1 MSLQVGQLIYTSLPN
16 LGFKAIASR
25 QIPAE
30 VEEAFQQQI
39 VHEYW
44 DAYNPPDRDYRAAYL
59 HQLSATQTLFGWLYN
74 DGVDDMGRSHT
85 PYFLSYFIEEKISE
99 KQLATLLSYLE
110 IGPINLTERR
120 YLPTVL
126 ELLAIPEPGNYE
138 PARPGVQVPASIQ
151 QQSQEHLD
159 AKRLLQFYIPPTP
172 VYQPNLDSGLKQS
185 IILPQPPIFS
195 NQNTQIEIG
204 KKGQINEIINELLS
218 KPIGI
223 QGAAII
229 SVLCDLLIPP
239 IGIEEHRAMLLSERL
254 LYLREYTQKELHW
267 EEIDHIT
274 IRAQEGHVIFTR
286 FDSDYFLLV
295 QAGKSLVGLL
305 KGEINRTIKQLQSL
319 NHH

>member
-74 DGVDDMGRSHT
+74 DGADDMGRSHT
-85 PYFLSYFIEEKISE
+85 PYFLSYFIEKEISE
-99 KQLATLLSYLE
+99 EQLATILSYLE
-110 IGPINLTERR
+110 IGPINLIDRR

-126 ELLAIPEPGNYE
+126 ELLAIPEPGGYE
-138 PARPGVQVPASIQ
+138 SARPGVQVPPSIQ
-151 QQSQEHLD
+151 RQSQEHLE
-159 AKRLLQFYIPPTP
+159 AKRLLQFYIPLTP
-172 VYQPNLDSGLKQS
+172 LYQPDLDSELKQS
-185 IILPQPPIFS
+185 IILPRPPILS
-195 NQNTQIEIG
+195 SQNSQINIRE
-204 KKGQINEIINELLS
+204 KAKINEIINELLS

-229 SVLCDLLIPP
+229 SALGDLMIPP
-239 IGIEEHRAMLLSERL
+239 IGIEEHRAQLLSERL
-254 LYLREYTQKELHW
+254 LYLREYTQRELHW
-267 EEIDHIT
+267 EGIDHIT
-274 IRAQEGHVIFTR
+274 IRAEEGHVILTR
-286 FDSDYFLLV
+286 FDSDCFLLV

-305 KGEINRTIKQLQSL
+305 EGEINRTIKQLQSL

>member
-16 LGFKAIASR
+16 FGFKALASR

-74 DGVDDMGRSHT
+74 DGADDMGRSHT
-85 PYFLSYFIEEKISE
+85 PYFLSYFTNEAISE
-99 KQLATLLSYLE
+99 QQLTTLLSYLE
-110 IGPINLTERR
+110 VGPINLIERR

-126 ELLAIPEPGNYE
+126 ELLAIPEPGSYE
-138 PARPGVQVPASIQ
+138 PARPGVKVSDTIQ
-151 QQSQEHLD
+151 RQSQEHLD
-159 AKRLLQFYIPPTP
+159 AKRLLQLYIPLTP
-172 VYQPNLDSGLKQS
+172 VYQHDLESELNQP
-185 IILPQPPIFS
+185 IILPKTSVLSRQNSQANFS
-195 NQNTQIEIG
+195 EKAETNQ
-204 KKGQINEIINELLS
+204 IIDELLS

-223 QGAAII
+223 QGVALI
-229 SVLCDLLIPP
+229 SSLGDLIIPP
-239 IGIEEHRAMLLSERL
+239 IGIEEHRAQLLSERL
-254 LYLREYTQKELHW
+254 LYLREYTQTELQW
-267 EEIDHIT
+267 VGIDHVT
-274 IRAQEGHVIFTR
+274 IRAQEGHVILTR
-286 FDSDYFLLV
+286 LDSDCFLLV

-305 KGEINRTIKQLQSL
+305 EGEINRTIKQLQSL